1 MAASYPLSIASF
13 VPRVNLQD
21 LVRAEDV
28 NVVYDEIV
36 AIETQL
42 GAGGVATSPTW
53 GAASFSTAVTN
64 HGSLR
69 VRLDNIEAG
78 VYAGA
83 IQRVSTLG
91 GSTVIPS
98 SASTKGVIIRAASG
112 QTATLLEFQ
121 NSSGTVTGS
130 ISAAGAF
137 VGVVDGGTA

>member
-13 VPRVNLQD
+13 TPRVNLQD

-53 GAASFSTAVTN
+53 GSAAFSTSVTN

-69 VRLDNIEAG
+69 LRLNNIEAG
-78 VYAGA
+78 VYTGVLE
-83 IQRVSTLG
+83 RVSTVG
-91 GSTVIPS
+91 GSTILPS
-98 SASTKGVIIRAASG
+98 SASTRGLIIRAASS
-112 QTATLLEFQ
+112 QTANLLEFQ
-121 NSSGTVTGS
+121 NSSGTATGS
-130 ISAAGAF
+130 VSAAGAF
-137 VGVVDGGTA
+137 VGVIDGGTA